1 MRDSVFKLV
10 IKRGENSDKIGLFVW
25 LKLLLLEAY
34 LGEQLVEMLSVTA
47 SYKERTKGSNFGGSS
62 SNGAKEP
69 LSFFIPAT
77 MFNRLLSS
85 HILQLLDIKYHQ
97 HYGILREFTNT
108 QVGEQPKYEATPN
121 NLFMLV
127 ELKLAYNT
135 IWVTL
140 NITVDVLVYLVTN
153 DVIATL
159 ASGAIIEFIRR
170 FKW

>member
-10 IKRGENSDKIGLFVW
+10 FKRGANSDKIGLFVW

-47 SYKERTKGSNFGGSS
+47 SYKERTKGRNFGGSS

-77 MFNRLLSS
+77 MFNRFLSS

-108 QVGEQPKYEATPN
+108 EVEEQPKYEANPN

>member
-1 MRDSVFKLV
+1 MRESILKLVFK
-10 IKRGENSDKIGLFVW
+10 RGDNSDKIGLFVW

-47 SYKERTKGSNFGGSS
+47 SYKERTGGSNFGGSS

-77 MFNRLLSS
+77 MFNRLLSF

-97 HYGILREFTNT
+97 HYGILRENSIADT
-108 QVGEQPKYEATPN
+108 GEQPKYEANPN

-127 ELKLAYNT
+127 ELKLTYNT

-153 DVIATL
+153 DVIAAL